1 MQTINGKNF
10 DEERVLYAINDAT
23 VTDCTFDGPADGESA
38 FKEARDVT
46 VRRCTFRLR
55 YPFWHTTNGSISECS
70 MTEGCRAALWYD
82 RNITINDCTMRG
94 VKALRESHDI
104 TLKNCDIVSPEFG
117 WRCGNVNVC
126 DTTLESEYP
135 FFESSNITLE
145 KFTLKGKY
153 SFQYVTD
160 SVIRDSVLNTKDAF
174 WHSKNV
180 TVYDST
186 INGEYLGWYSENLRL
201 VRCRIS
207 GTQPLCY
214 CKGLVLEDCTMEN
227 ADLSFEYSDV
237 NADIRGSVLSVKNPH
252 SGRIVADSVGEII
265 SGNSVM
271 DNNCEIVIRK
281 Q

>member
-1 MQTINGKNF
+1 
-10 DEERVLYAINDAT
+10 
-23 VTDCTFDGPADGESA
+23 
-38 FKEARDVT
+38 
-46 VRRCTFRLR
+46 
-55 YPFWHTTNGSISECS
+55 
-70 MTEGCRAALWYD
+70 
-82 RNITINDCTMRG
+82 MRG

-160 SVIRDSVLNTKDAF
+160 SVIRDSVLNTKD
-174 WHSKNV
+174 
-180 TVYDST
+180 
-186 INGEYLGWYSENLRL
+186 
-201 VRCRIS
+201 
-207 GTQPLCY
+207 
-214 CKGLVLEDCTMEN
+214 
-227 ADLSFEYSDV
+227 SFEYSDV

>member
-1 MQTINGKNF
+1 MK
-10 DEERVLYAINDAT
+10 
-23 VTDCTFDGPADGESA
+23 
-38 FKEARDVT
+38 
-46 VRRCTFRLR
+46 
-55 YPFWHTTNGSISECS
+55 
-70 MTEGCRAALWYD
+70 M
-82 RNITINDCTMRG
+82 
-94 VKALRESHDI
+94 
-104 TLKNCDIVSPEFG
+104 
-117 WRCGNVNVC
+117 
-126 DTTLESEYP
+126 
-135 FFESSNITLE
+135 
-145 KFTLKGKY
+145 KGKY

-265 SGNSVM
+265 SAGSVM

>member
-1 MQTINGKNF
+1 M
-10 DEERVLYAINDAT
+10 
-23 VTDCTFDGPADGESA
+23 
-38 FKEARDVT
+38 
-46 VRRCTFRLR
+46 
-55 YPFWHTTNGSISECS
+55 
-70 MTEGCRAALWYD
+70 
-82 RNITINDCTMRG
+82 
-94 VKALRESHDI
+94 
-104 TLKNCDIVSPEFG
+104 
-117 WRCGNVNVC
+117 
-126 DTTLESEYP
+126 
-135 FFESSNITLE
+135 
-145 KFTLKGKY
+145 
-153 SFQYVTD
+153 
-160 SVIRDSVLNTKDAF
+160 IRDSVLNTKDAF

>member
-10 DEERVLYAINDAT
+10 DEERALYAINDAT
-23 VTDCTFDGPADGESA
+23 VTDCTFDWP
-38 FKEARDVT
+38 
-46 VRRCTFRLR
+46 RRRRISLQGGKGRYGQTLYLQAHD

-104 TLKNCDIVSPEFG
+104 TPKNCDVVSPEFG

-145 KFTLKGKY
+145 KLTLKGKY

-214 CKGLVLEDCTMEN
+214 CKGLVLEDCTIEN

-237 NADIRGSVLSVKNPH
+237 NADIRGSVLSVKPH

>member
-1 MQTINGKNF
+1 MLTISNRNF
-10 DEERVLYAINDAT
+10 DEERALYAIKDAT

-46 VRRCTFRLR
+46 VSRCSFRLR
-55 YPFWHTTNGSISECS
+55 YPFWHTTNGKITDCT

-82 RNITINDCTMRG
+82 RNIELNGCTMHG

-104 TLKNCDIVSPEFG
+104 TLRGCDIVSPEFG
-117 WRCGNVNVC
+117 WRCSNVNVC

-135 FFESSNITLE
+135 FFESSDITLE
-145 KFTLKGKY
+145 RFTLKGKY

-174 WHSKNV
+174 WHTQNV

-214 CKGLVLEDCTMEN
+214 CRGLVLEDCTMEN

-237 NADIRGSVLSVKNPH
+237 NADIRGSILSVKNPH
-252 SGRIVADSVGEII
+252 GGRIVADSVGEII

-271 DNNCEIVIRK
+271 DNSCEIVIRK
-281 Q
+281 K